1 MIHRS
6 WKRSV
11 SAFIVFVLGLNLFY
25 GLDTPPSAKALGL
38 PATGPE
44 LVANP
49 SFEQATGTLPT
60 GWTPATGANLSYAL
74 DTTQHSNGSQSLK
87 VTDMD
92 PSPTVSA
99 NIYTPLI
106 PYSPGSTYR
115 ASVKVKVTSGEASM
129 IVRYYDADNASTT
142 QYGLAKSVGPDWQT
156 IELTAVPPDNT
167 VSMRIFLAIPS
178 AIGAGTAYFD
188 EVSLKTSELLSNAS
202 FETVSGTRP
211 TDWTATDNGTAAS
224 IATSSTVY
232 AHGKKSVRLTDSSST
247 SAYNVKSASI
257 PVVAGKSYTASV
269 KANAATGAGTL
280 ILRFIGGSG
289 QTLQSSSSTTGSWQ
303 TLSLSAVPPAGTT
316 NVQVELTTPST
327 GTADVYFDQAS
338 LTAADVWPVFANPA
352 AIRDFEPKHRQVTI
366 QNPPDFGWPA
376 VSGTDVYEL
385 QVASDSAFGNIV
397 HQKNDIPIN
406 YYSVPNTFTDGQSY
420 FWRVRFHNA
429 SGWSV
434 WSDTRQF
441 RIDPDAVPFV
451 VPAVSTLMSS
461 VSTTHPR
468 ILTNA
473 SDLTAFRARKTGAGQ
488 GTYNLFKMRADT
500 ELATPT
506 ALPTEPLPTDN
517 VSLITQA
524 ETNRMLTAAFI
535 YLITDNVSYAQYA
548 RDRLLNLATW
558 NTQSGPTS
566 YASNDQVHRDI
577 ARKSAMT
584 YDWIYG
590 ALTAQE
596 RQTAVTMIYD
606 RAATIAADVLTD
618 VPITTQPLD
627 SHDWT
632 VYAYLG
638 IIATALLHDNITVNG
653 TVVSQEAQS
662 WFSKVIPAYINLM
675 PPWGGEDG
683 GWGNGVGYWQWSSRS
698 DKWLMDVILKATGFN
713 IYQKAFPRAES
724 WFPLYVFPV
733 GQKSGE
739 FGNDINNM
747 DRAYLNT
754 NITRN
759 AERFQNQVMQWYAKA
774 APYEKNDVHSYLYE
788 DTALAARPPVEMPTA
803 KYFDSI
809 GLVAMHSN
817 LYDPKRISAYFRS
830 GPFGSFN
837 HSHADQNALIVT
849 AFGEELTVDGG
860 FYDSYTSPYYTQ
872 YTKQTFAKN
881 AITYDGK
888 KGQKTDDMTAAGKIT
903 GFATNKDFDAV
914 VGDATA
920 AYNTNP
926 ATNIGLDQAQRSV
939 IYVKPGAFVVIDNLD
954 ARQSGGS
961 SFEYWLHADTSLTL
975 DNMNKEAT
983 IVQNQAALKVKLY
996 AKSLTAIPV
1005 TNQAIDASG
1014 TVQTPGTHSSTAGR
1028 FLGRIR
1034 QHGGFSTGAADYT
1047 TIVST
1052 YVPYQAGTTPET
1064 VVASET
1070 LSYRKFHFTNG
1081 TDVYVR
1087 LAQSGS
1093 VTVAADGIQ
1102 FDGIAAVVKGT
1113 SVLLVGG
1120 TQLVKNGVTL
1130 ISSSQ
1135 PATVSLSGD
1144 ELSITGPQDTQV
1156 ALNKSGVTT
1165 VLDEAYRSIPQGG
1178 VIATAV
1184 NARGVHWTASGSTLT
1199 VNVEPGQHHLRLSNV
1214 AAPAS
1219 KPNVTLP
1226 VVINGTSSNVTLSA
1240 YGDGDGGTAAWGAL
1254 ANAPGTYTVLETP
1267 PGLVFDGVGPAKT
1280 NAQIQLGAAA
1290 KIILP
1295 NPTGTLKLQL
1305 VP

>member
-1 MIHRS
+1 M
-6 WKRSV
+6 SV
-11 SAFIVFVLGLNLFY
+11 LIVFVLAINLAY
-25 GLDTPPSAKALGL
+25 GVYTPPVAKALGL

-44 LVANP
+44 LVDNP
-49 SFEQATGTLPT
+49 SFEQVTGTLPT
-60 GWTPATGANLSYAL
+60 SWTPAAGPNLSYDV
-74 DTTQHSNGSQSLK
+74 DTTQHTNGSRSIK

-106 PYSPGSTYR
+106 PYSPGTAYR

-129 IVRYYDADNASTT
+129 IVRYYDANNASTT
-142 QYGLAKSVGPDWQT
+142 QYGLTKSVGSDWQT
-156 IELTAVPPDNT
+156 IELTAIPPDNT
-167 VSMRIFLAIPS
+167 VSLRIFLAIPS

-188 EVSLKTSELLSNAS
+188 EVSLKTSELLPNAS
-202 FETVSGTRP
+202 FESVSGTRP
-211 TDWTATDNGTAAS
+211 TDWTAIDNGVSAS
-224 IATSSTVY
+224 IASSTTVY
-232 AHGKKSVRLTDSSST
+232 SHGKKSVRLTDSSAS
-247 SAYNVKSASI
+247 SAYSVKSPSLS
-257 PVVAGKSYTASV
+257 VVAGKSYTASAKV
-269 KANAATGAGTL
+269 NAAMGSGTL

-289 QTLQSSSSTTGSWQ
+289 QTLQTTSSAAGSWQ
-303 TLSLSAVPPAGTT
+303 TLTLSAVPPTGAT
-316 NVQVELTTPST
+316 NVQVELTTPAA

-376 VSGTDVYEL
+376 VTGTDVYEL
-385 QVASDSAFGNIV
+385 QVASDSAFGYIV

-406 YYSVPNTFTDGQSY
+406 YYSVPNTFTAGQSY

-441 RIDPDAVPFV
+441 RIDPDAKAFV
-451 VPAVSTLMSS
+451 ALSTSTLLSK
-461 VSTTHPR
+461 VSNTHPR
-468 ILTNA
+468 ILTNED
-473 SDLTAFRARKTGAGQ
+473 DLQNFRMRKADAGKA
-488 GTYNLFKMRADT
+488 TYDLIKWRVDDT
-500 ELATPT
+500 LSKYEANP
-506 ALPTEPLPTDN
+506 
-517 VSLITQA
+517 
-524 ETNRMLTAAFI
+524 ETNAPPPEPTTNVKNVTAEETTKMYYAAFI
-535 YLITDNVSYAQYA
+535 YLLTDEAKYANYA

-566 YASNDQVHRDI
+566 YAADDQVHRDI

-584 YDWIYG
+584 YDWIYNM
-590 ALTAQE
+590 LTAQE
-596 RQTAVTMIYD
+596 RLTAVTMIHD
-606 RAATIAADVLTD
+606 RAKTIAEDVITS

-632 VYAYLG
+632 VYSYLG
-638 IIATALLHDNITVNG
+638 IIATALLHDNVTANG
-653 TVVSQEAQS
+653 SNVAQDAQE
-662 WFSKVIPAYINLM
+662 WFRTVIPAYINLM

-683 GWGNGVGYWQWSSRS
+683 GWGNGVGYWQYSSKY
-698 DKWLMDVILKATGFN
+698 DKWLMDVVLKATGFN
-713 IYQKAFPRAES
+713 IYDKAFSRNES

-774 APYEKNDVHSYLYE
+774 TPYEKNDVHSYLYE

-860 FYDSYTSPYYTQ
+860 FYDSYSSPYYNQ

-920 AYNTNP
+920 AYNTDP

-939 IYVKPGAFVVIDNLD
+939 IYVKPGAFVVVDNLD
-954 ARQSGGS
+954 ARQSGVS

-975 DNMNKEAT
+975 DNTNKEAT

-1005 TNQAIDASG
+1005 TNQAVDASG
-1014 TVQTPGTHSSTAGR
+1014 IVQTPGTHSTTAGR

-1034 QHGGFSTGAADYT
+1034 QHGGFSTAAADYT

-1052 YVPYQAGTTPET
+1052 YIPYQVGMTPET
-1064 VVASET
+1064 VVATET
-1070 LSYRKFHFTNG
+1070 LAYRKFHFSNG

-1087 LAQSGS
+1087 LAKSGS
-1093 VTVAADGIQ
+1093 VSVTADGIQ
-1102 FDGIAAVVKGT
+1102 FDGIAAVVKDS
-1113 SVLLVGG
+1113 SVLLIGG
-1120 TQLVKNGVTL
+1120 TELIKNGTKL
-1130 ISSSQ
+1130 ISST
-1135 PATVSLSGD
+1135 PAATVSLSGD
-1144 ELSITGPQDTQV
+1144 ELSITGTQDTKV
-1156 ALNKSGVTT
+1156 VLNKSGVTT
-1165 VLDEAYRSIPQGG
+1165 VIDEAYHPIPQGG
-1178 VIATAV
+1178 DIATSV
-1184 NARGVHWTASGSTLT
+1184 QTRGVHWTESDGTLT
-1199 VNVEPGQHHLRLSNV
+1199 VNVEPGQHQLRLANV
-1214 AAPAS
+1214 PAPEPKTS
-1219 KPNVTLP
+1219 VTLT
-1226 VVINGTSSNVTLSA
+1226 VVVNGTLSHVTLSA
-1240 YGDGDGGTAAWGAL
+1240 HGDAFGGTAAWGSL
-1254 ANAPGTYTVLETP
+1254 ANAAGKYQVLETP
-1267 PGLVFDGVGPAKT
+1267 TGLVFDGVGPAKT
-1280 NAQIQLGAAA
+1280 GEQIQLGASA

-1295 NPTGTLKLQL
+1295 NSSGTLRLQL